1 MVGVVRRP
9 CDYLVSTWAWDH
21 STQAKLKGGADQVD
35 FAEWVDQVVEKRD
48 EGADWN
54 HGNKFMS
61 AALNTRYQ
69 DPNLVHCWVRTHSM
83 DNDLKKCM
91 AQYGSCGGTY
101 SLDGLKADAMD
112 KAHNVAD
119 ASIKPTKAWSSCS
132 TLFQNAT
139 LMKKVMSSEASL
151 LSKYNLGACCSS

>member
-48 EGADWN
+48 KGADWN